1 VAKLQPDSYVSFVNT
16 NTRERAATMFLREIL
31 TRQWWRF
38 QDDLFPAAEEDL
50 GPLSE
55 KHRALIVVLE
65 TVCVERFLPYAHGLV
80 GRPLAERT
88 ALARAFIV
96 KAVFN
101 IPTTRLLIDL
111 LQGDIRLRR
120 LCGWERRT
128 DIPSEA
134 TFSRGYAEFAKQQL
148 PARIHEALIKAT
160 LGQTLVGH
168 IARDGTA
175 IEAREQPV
183 RPEKKAKLQRKRGR
197 RRKGEPE
204 PLPDPSRIE
213 QQKNMTLAEMLA
225 DLPKACT
232 FGCKRNAKGHQE
244 SWIGYKLHVDTADGD
259 IPVSAILT
267 SASPHD
273 SQVAIPLATMTAQ
286 RVINLYDLMDS
297 AYDNDGIRG
306 YSIEMGHV
314 PIIDINPRADA
325 ALKADIERE
334 NKAKNKINFQTAED
348 VRYNQRSSAE
358 RVNSNLKDN
367 FGGRHVRVRGH
378 AKIYTHLMFG
388 LLSISALQLMRLV
401 T

>member
-1 VAKLQPDSYVSFVNT
+1 
-16 NTRERAATMFLREIL
+16 MFLREIFS
-31 TRQWWRF
+31 RRWWRI

-55 KHRALIVVLE
+55 KHKALIVVLE
-65 TVCVERFLPYAHGLV
+65 TVCVERFMPYVHGLV

-101 IPTTRLLIDL
+101 LPTTRVLIDL

-120 LCGWERRT
+120 LCGWERVT

-134 TFSRGYAEFAKQQL
+134 TFSRGFAEFAERQL
-148 PARIHEALIKAT
+148 PAQIHEALIKAT
-160 LGQTLVGH
+160 LGQTIVGH

-175 IEAREQPV
+175 IEAREKPV
-183 RPEKKAKLQRKRGR
+183 RPEKKAKTKRKRGR

-297 AYDNDGIRG
+297 AYDNDNIRDHSVG
-306 YSIEMGHV
+306 LGHV
-314 PIIDINPRADA
+314 PIIDINPRRDA
-325 ALKADIERE
+325 ARKADIERE
-334 NKAKNKINFQTAED
+334 SKARNKINFQTAED
-348 VRYNQRSSAE
+348 IRYNQRSSAE

-388 LLSISALQLMRLV
+388 LLSIAALQLMRLV

>member
-1 VAKLQPDSYVSFVNT
+1 
-16 NTRERAATMFLREIL
+16 MMLREIL
-31 TRQWWRF
+31 TRHWWRI

-55 KHRALIVVLE
+55 KHRTLILVLE
-65 TVCVERFLPYAHGLV
+65 TACVERFLPYVHGLV

-88 ALARAFIV
+88 ALARAFIA

-101 IPTTRLLIDL
+101 LPTTRLLIDL
-111 LQGDIRLRR
+111 LQGDVCLRR

-134 TFSRGYAEFAKQQL
+134 TFSRGFQEFTEHNL
-148 PARIHEALIKAT
+148 PARVQEALIKAT
-160 LGQTLVGH
+160 LGQTIVGH

-175 IEAREQPV
+175 IEAREKPL
-183 RPEKKAKLQRKRGR
+183 RREKKAKPKKKRGR
-197 RRKGEPE
+197 RRKGEPT
-204 PLPDPSRIE
+204 PLPEPSRIE
-213 QQKNMTLAEMLA
+213 QQKNMTLDAMLA

-244 SWIGYKLHVDTADGD
+244 SWIGYKLHIDTADGD

-267 SASPHD
+267 SASAHD
-273 SQVAIPLATMTAQ
+273 SQVTIPLATMTAQ
-286 RVINLYDLMDS
+286 RIINLYDLMDS
-297 AYDNDGIRG
+297 AYDNDGIRD
-306 YSIEMGHV
+306 YSISLGHI

-334 NKAKNKINFQTAED
+334 NKAKNKINFQTSEE

-367 FGGRHVRVRGH
+367 FGGRHIRVRGH
-378 AKIYTHLMFG
+378 AKVYTHLMFG
-388 LLSISALQLMRLV
+388 LLSITALQLMRLV
-401 T
+401 A

>member
-1 VAKLQPDSYVSFVNT
+1 ML
-16 NTRERAATMFLREIL
+16 LREIL
-31 TRQWWRF
+31 TRQWWRI

-50 GPLSE
+50 GPLSD

-65 TVCVERFLPYAHGLV
+65 TVCVERFLPYVHGLV

-101 IPTTRLLIDL
+101 LPTTRLLMDL

-120 LCGWERRT
+120 LCGWERVI

-134 TFSRGYAEFAKQQL
+134 TFSRGFAEFAKQQL

-175 IEAREQPV
+175 IDAREKPV
-183 RPEKKAKLQRKRGR
+183 RPEKKAKLKKKRGR
-197 RRKGEPE
+197 RRKGERAPILE
-204 PLPDPSRIE
+204 PSRIE
-213 QQKNMTLAEMLA
+213 QQKNMTLDEMLA
-225 DLPKACT
+225 DLPKECT
-232 FGCKRNAKGHQE
+232 FGNKRNAKGHQE

-297 AYDNDGIRG
+297 AYDNDGIRNH
-306 YSIEMGHV
+306 SIGLGHI
-314 PIIDINPRADA
+314 PIIDLNPRADV

-334 NKAKNKINFQTAED
+334 AKAKNKLNFQTAED

-378 AKIYTHLMFG
+378 AKVYAHLMFG
-388 LLSISALQLMRLV
+388 LLSITALQLMRLV

>member
-1 VAKLQPDSYVSFVNT
+1 MV
-16 NTRERAATMFLREIL
+16 LREIL
-31 TRQWWRF
+31 TRQWWRI

-55 KHRALIVVLE
+55 KHRMLIVVLE
-65 TVCVERFLPYAHGLV
+65 TVCVERFLPYVHGLV

-101 IPTTRLLIDL
+101 LPTTRLLIDL
-111 LQGDIRLRR
+111 VQGDIRLRR
-120 LCGWERRT
+120 LCGWERVT

-134 TFSRGYAEFAKQQL
+134 TFSRGFAEFAKHHL

-160 LGQTLVGH
+160 LGQTIVGH

-175 IEAREQPV
+175 IEAREKPV
-183 RPEKKAKLQRKRGR
+183 RTEKKVKPKKKRGR

-204 PLPDPSRIE
+204 PVFEPSRIAR
-213 QQKNMTLAEMLA
+213 QKNMTLAEMLA

-232 FGCKRNAKGHQE
+232 FGNKRNAKGHQE

-259 IPVSAILT
+259 IPVSALLT

-273 SQVAIPLATMTAQ
+273 SQVAIPLTTMTAQ

-297 AYDNDGIRG
+297 AYDNDGIRD
-306 YSIEMGHV
+306 YSIGLGHV

-325 ALKADIERE
+325 VLKADSERE
-334 NKAKNKINFQTAED
+334 AKAKNTINFQTAQE

-378 AKIYTHLMFG
+378 AKVYSHLMFG
-388 LLSISALQLMRLV
+388 LLSITALQLMRLV

>member
-1 VAKLQPDSYVSFVNT
+1 ML
-16 NTRERAATMFLREIL
+16 LREIL
-31 TRQWWRF
+31 TRQWWRI

-65 TVCVERFLPYAHGLV
+65 TVCVERFLPYVHGLV

-101 IPTTRLLIDL
+101 LPTTRLLLDL
-111 LQGDIRLRR
+111 LQGDVRLRR
-120 LCGWERRT
+120 LCGWERVT

-134 TFSRGYAEFAKQQL
+134 TFSRGFAEFAEYNL

-168 IARDGTA
+168 VARDSTA
-175 IEAREQPV
+175 IEAREKPV
-183 RPEKKAKLQRKRGR
+183 RPEKKAKPKKKRGR
-197 RRKGEPE
+197 RRKDEPE
-204 PLPDPSRIE
+204 PEPELSRIE
-213 QQKNMTLAEMLA
+213 QQKNMTLAAMLA
-225 DLPKACT
+225 DLPKACA
-232 FGCKRNAKGHQE
+232 FGNKRNAKGHQE

-286 RVINLYDLMDS
+286 RVVNLYDLMDS
-297 AYDNDGIRG
+297 AYDNDAIRT
-306 YSIEMGHV
+306 YSIGLGHI
-314 PIIDINPRADA
+314 PIIDINPRRDAD
-325 ALKADIERE
+325 LKADIERE
-334 NKAKNKINFQTAED
+334 NKAKNRINFQTSQD

-378 AKIYTHLMFG
+378 TKVYTHLMFG
-388 LLSISALQLMRLV
+388 LLSITALQLMRLV

>member
-1 VAKLQPDSYVSFVNT
+1 MV
-16 NTRERAATMFLREIL
+16 LREML
-31 TRQWWRF
+31 NRHWWRL

-65 TVCVERFLPYAHGLV
+65 TVCVERFLPYVHGLV

-101 IPTTRLLIDL
+101 LPTTRLLLDL

-120 LCGWERRT
+120 LCGWERVT

-134 TFSRGYAEFAKQQL
+134 TFSRGFAEFAEQQL

-160 LGQTLVGH
+160 LGQTIVGH
-168 IARDGTA
+168 IARDATA
-175 IEAREQPV
+175 IEAREKPV
-183 RPEKKAKLQRKRGR
+183 SKPEVEKKQPKKRGR

-204 PLPDPSRIE
+204 PEPEPSRIE
-213 QQKNMTLAEMLA
+213 QQKNMTLAAMLA

-232 FGCKRNAKGHQE
+232 FGCKRNAKGHTE

-286 RVINLYDLMDS
+286 RVTSLYDLMDS
-297 AYDNDGIRG
+297 AYDNKDIRDHCLG
-306 YSIEMGHV
+306 LGHI
-314 PIIDINPRADA
+314 PIIDINPRRDTE
-325 ALKADIERE
+325 LKAAIERE
-334 NKAKNKINFQTAED
+334 NKAKNKINFQTSED
-348 VRYNQRSSAE
+348 LRYNQRSSAE
-358 RVNSNLKDN
+358 RLNSNLKDN
-367 FGGRHVRVRGH
+367 FGGQHVRVRGH
-378 AKIYTHLMFG
+378 AKVYTHLMFG
-388 LLSISALQLMRLV
+388 LLSITALQLMRLV